1 MNAAFYIILFIV
13 LVALWF
19 LLSFI
24 FPVIGKFLLRIFKD
38 TIDIIRGKESEDEK

>member
-1 MNAAFYIILFIV
+1 MNIAFYIILAFL

-38 TIDIIRGKESEDEK
+38 TADIINGKESEEKK

>member
-1 MNAAFYIILFIV
+1 MNIAFYIILAFL

-24 FPVIGKFLLRIFKD
+24 FPAIGKFLLRIFKD
-38 TIDIIRGKESEDEK
+38 TADIINDKESEDEK

>member
-1 MNAAFYIILFIV
+1 MNIAFYIILAFL

-24 FPVIGKFLLRIFKD
+24 FPAIGKFLLRIFKD
-38 TIDIIRGKESEDEK
+38 TAEIINGKESEDEK

>member
-1 MNAAFYIILFIV
+1 MNIAFYIILVFL

-19 LLSFI
+19 MLSFI

-38 TIDIIRGKESEDEK
+38 TVDIIKGDDSREDD